1 MNKTIM
7 NIIAISGSQQKLAD
21 FCGVSQM
28 TVSKWLN
35 GGGIN
40 SRYIPLL
47 AQASKGE
54 YTIEDIL
61 NELSKSNLDQGVC
74 NGTQ

>member
-40 SRYIPLL
+40 ARYIPLL

-61 NELSKSNLDQGVC
+61 NELYKSKVC

>member
-1 MNKTIM
+1 MNKTIK
-7 NIIAISGSQQKLAD
+7 NIIHIAGSQQKLAD

-47 AQASKGE
+47 VEASEGL
-54 YTIEDIL
+54 YTSEELI
-61 NELSKSNLDQGVC
+61 NELFNYKLQEGGR